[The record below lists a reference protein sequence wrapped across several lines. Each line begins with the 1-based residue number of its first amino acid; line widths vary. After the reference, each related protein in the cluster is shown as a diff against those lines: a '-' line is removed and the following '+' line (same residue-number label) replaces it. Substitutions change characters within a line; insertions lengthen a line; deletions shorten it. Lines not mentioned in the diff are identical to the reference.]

1 VGKSSVHG
9 VSTLLPKK
17 IKDQFLTLNCTVL
30 KTIEE
35 LVKETYL
42 EVSVLCLFFQQT
54 RQLIKNFKIK
64 DPPVILIYF

>member
-1 VGKSSVHG
+1 
-9 VSTLLPKK
+9 
-17 IKDQFLTLNCTVL
+17 VL

-54 RQLIKNFKIK
+54 RQLIKNLKIT